1 MKAIAL
7 IATFACFTAGCS
19 SDPVKETSQ
28 APVEAPR
35 VARSYP
41 SAAPP
46 AARSTAPAT
55 QAASQARASVDP
67 LDEPGSL
74 LAKRTI
80 YYDFD
85 DADIKDEYKPIVRA
99 HAQYLAANRS
109 AKVRIEGN
117 CDERGSREYNLALGQ
132 RRANGVKAA
141 MKVLG
146 IADTQIETVSWG
158 EEKPQ
163 AAGHDES
170 AWAQN
175 RHSDIVYEKIR

>member
-7 IATFACFTAGCS
+7 IATVACVTAGCS
-19 SDPVKETSQ
+19 SDPVKESSQ

-41 SAAPP
+41 SVAPP
-46 AARSTAPAT
+46 PARSTAPAT
-55 QAASQARASVDP
+55 QAAAQPRTQVDP
-67 LDEPGSL
+67 LNDPAGL
-74 LAKRTI
+74 LSQRTI

-85 DADIKDEYKPIVRA
+85 NADIKDEYKPIVRA

-132 RRANGVKAA
+132 RRADGVKAA

-146 IADTQIETVSWG
+146 TADGQIETVSWG

-163 AAGHDES
+163 AVGHDES
-170 AWAQN
+170 AWAKN
-175 RHSDIVYEKIR
+175 RHSDILYEKIR